1 MNLGYKIL
9 ELRKQKNITQE
20 ELAAELGVTAA
31 AVSKWESG
39 RGYPSLDSLQAI
51 AAYFSVTVDAL
62 LSPDSAVQETA
73 KENEEEPRSH
83 GNTRIRG
90 LIFGLGDVSMAL
102 FLFLPLFAS
111 RREVG
116 GAVRAVSLL
125 SPDGLLP
132 LPRIACLVAVICL
145 ILWGLLT
152 LSSLLWKQ
160 SPWGK
165 LICPVSTAL
174 GVLASLLFIATL
186 QPYAAAL
193 GILLLAVKVFW
204 GFKAT

>member
-1 MNLGYKIL
+1 MEFHEKLQD
-9 ELRKQKNITQE
+9 LRKSRGLTQE
-20 ELAAELGVTAA
+20 ELASALYVSRA

-83 GNTRIRG
+83 GNTRLRG

-116 GAVRAVSLL
+116 GAVRDVSLL

-193 GILLLAVKVFW
+193 GVLLLAVKVFW
-204 GFKAT
+204 GFKAP